1 MVPLTV
7 AQPCS
12 GADIKAILRQA
23 LGSALA
29 AGVAVGE
36 MAEMD
41 DDAAAA
47 GGATSSKVMVTVEH
61 ITDASSRL
69 RATPR

>member
-1 MVPLTV
+1 M
-7 AQPCS
+7 QPCS

-29 AGVAVGE
+29 ASVAVG
-36 MAEMD
+36 AVGAVG

-47 GGATSSKVMVTVEH
+47 EPGAGIVVVTVEH

>member
-1 MVPLTV
+1 M
-7 AQPCS
+7 QPCT

-29 AGVAVGE
+29 ASVAVG
-36 MAEMD
+36 AVGAVG

-47 GGATSSKVMVTVEH
+47 AEPGAGIVVVTVEH